1 MLTNQYKFYG
11 TLSHKQEM
19 ESFMAKAKRTQNEYS
34 TKKKNILAPH
44 KSNR

>member
-1 MLTNQYKFYG
+1 MITNQYKFYG

-19 ESFMAKAKRTQNEYS
+19 ESFMAEAEGTQHE
-34 TKKKNILAPH
+34 KENILAAH